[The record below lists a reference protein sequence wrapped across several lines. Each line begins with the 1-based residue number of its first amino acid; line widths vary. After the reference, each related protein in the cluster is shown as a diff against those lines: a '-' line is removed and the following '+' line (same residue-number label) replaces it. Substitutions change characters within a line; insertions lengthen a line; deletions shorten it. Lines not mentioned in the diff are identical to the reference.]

1 MPYSMQNNTEPQ
13 KPRKE
18 PKFSVV
24 RSPFEGQREFD
35 NGEDQPH
42 NEGMSTPVTTDLLD
56 AKLETIEAKMD
67 ARVQRIEGRCDQID
81 RDMQDIKSEM
91 KSMKWWMIGTGL
103 SVVLGIAAFNATVLS
118 NMVASFESGKN
129 TSAAQAQVMQQV
141 KDTQAL
147 LDQIKKQH
155 PAQ

>member
-1 MPYSMQNNTEPQ
+1 MAIENVSYAAIRFAGESKRQADTRNYQ
-13 KPRKE
+13 VDSKE
-18 PKFSVV
+18 AIL
-24 RSPFEGQREFD
+24 
-35 NGEDQPH
+35 H

-67 ARVQRIEGRCDQID
+67 ARVQRIEDRCDQID

>member
-1 MPYSMQNNTEPQ
+1 MAQYQEVVN
-13 KPRKE
+13 
-18 PKFSVV
+18 FSDYKAAGNPIDKAVA
-24 RSPFEGQREFD
+24 S
-35 NGEDQPH
+35 PH

-67 ARVQRIEGRCDQID
+67 ARVQRIEDRCDQID